1 MNESGAT
8 HVARWFKV
16 PGLDDSCIFR
26 DSTFSV
32 RLQAQSRGCSKIE
45 RSNFGRASASSHLP
59 EAGQRRCVPPEYH
72 SRVSLTENLPQTD
85 NSDISVAHPSF
96 RVVSTASRAAPLRD
110 WLSAEHANMFLPL
123 PAQPMGRS
131 EEGALLLRS
140 GCPPAN
146 VDTLLRFASTYR
158 TRMVPSEGA
167 LRVRRLG
174 TRALLRIAR
183 RLARFPW
190 DQDTRRMLERAL
202 LTEFLP
208 ATEKAGVDE
217 LLEDAGI
224 KKISPVVRGSILCGY
239 IS

>member
-1 MNESGAT
+1 MNS
-8 HVARWFKV
+8 
-16 PGLDDSCIFR
+16 P
-26 DSTFSV
+26 
-32 RLQAQSRGCSKIE
+32 
-45 RSNFGRASASSHLP
+45 
-59 EAGQRRCVPPEYH
+59 
-72 SRVSLTENLPQTD
+72 
-85 NSDISVAHPSF
+85 DISVAHPSF

-131 EEGALLLRS
+131 EEAALLLRT
-140 GCPPAN
+140 GCPPTH
-146 VDTLLRFASTYR
+146 VDALLGFAGTYR
-158 TRMVPSEGA
+158 MRMAPSDGA

-190 DQDTRRMLERAL
+190 DQDMRRMLEKAL

-208 ATEKAGVDE
+208 ATEKAGVEE

-224 KKISPVVRGSILCGY
+224 KKISPAVRAPFMCGSGIYRDCVVVPPCAADRRQSAVVSRADGSVAPY
-239 IS
+239 

>member
-1 MNESGAT
+1 MPVRSGI
-8 HVARWFKV
+8 
-16 PGLDDSCIFR
+16 C
-26 DSTFSV
+26 
-32 RLQAQSRGCSKIE
+32 
-45 RSNFGRASASSHLP
+45 
-59 EAGQRRCVPPEYH
+59 H
-72 SRVSLTENLPQTD
+72 SRVSLTENLRPQTN

-96 RVVSTASRAAPLRD
+96 RVISTASRVAPLRD

-131 EEGALLLRS
+131 EEAALLLRT

-146 VDTLLRFASTYR
+146 VDALLRFAGTYR
-158 TRMVPSEGA
+158 TRMVPSDGA

-190 DQDTRRMLERAL
+190 DQGTRRMLERAL

-208 ATEKAGVDE
+208 ATEKAGVEE

-224 KKISPVVRGSILCGY
+224 NKISPVVRAPVLCGY
-239 IS
+239 MS

>member
-1 MNESGAT
+1 
-8 HVARWFKV
+8 
-16 PGLDDSCIFR
+16 
-26 DSTFSV
+26 
-32 RLQAQSRGCSKIE
+32 
-45 RSNFGRASASSHLP
+45 
-59 EAGQRRCVPPEYH
+59 
-72 SRVSLTENLPQTD
+72 
-85 NSDISVAHPSF
+85 
-96 RVVSTASRAAPLRD
+96 
-110 WLSAEHANMFLPL
+110 MFLPL

-131 EEGALLLRS
+131 EEGALLLRT

-146 VDTLLRFASTYR
+146 VDALLRFASTYR